1 MADEKIVHASAEIS
15 VDPNYTTAFLFINA
29 PENGGLDITFDR
41 VMQVINDKRISCGIK
56 EDVIR
61 DAVDNKKYG
70 ENFCVAKWEAPVNG
84 TDGRVKYLFSTDRT
98 IKPVEDEHGV
108 VDFKNLGL
116 VCNITKGTTIAEIT
130 MPTEGS
136 PGKDIMGRVVTQK
149 RGVAAKI
156 SAGKGKEFINGG
168 TELIAGV
175 NGNLKYANGT
185 FSVDEELLI
194 NGDVDVS
201 SGNIDFI
208 GSVTIRGSVFEGYK
222 VRSRKSISVNGTV
235 TNAELEAGGD
245 VTVRIGAINS
255 TINCKGNVTL
265 GFCEN
270 CNVHSESDVT
280 SASFVGG
287 NVYAGKSII
296 ASGKG
301 VMMGGK
307 YTALENIEANIIGSE
322 SYAKTLITLGNN
334 AVLSEER
341 EKLSKSV
348 DEMKGKLEQLEK
360 ILTTLAAFAKQ
371 GKLSPER
378 EQLKTEAVR
387 GRLKLQREIKMAADR
402 TAEIDAALELNQNL
416 SVSCRKT
423 FYPGVT
429 LRINSSV
436 LQVNAINSCCKAAID
451 GGEIVFK
458 PL

>member
-15 VDPNYTTAFLFINA
+15 IDPNYTTAFLFINP

-41 VMQVINDKRISCGIK
+41 VMQAVYDKRISYGID
-56 EDVIR
+56 EAAIR
-61 DAVDNKKYG
+61 DAVANKKYG
-70 ENFCVAKWEAPVNG
+70 ENLCIAKWDAPVNG
-84 TDGRVKYLFSTDRT
+84 TDGRVKNLYSTDRT
-98 IKPVEDEHGV
+98 IKPTEDEHGV

-130 MPTEGS
+130 MPTEGT
-136 PGKDIMGRVVTQK
+136 PGKDIMGRTVTQK
-149 RGVAAKI
+149 KGIAARV
-156 SAGKGKEFINGG
+156 SAGKGTEFINGG

-175 NGNLKYANGT
+175 NGNLRYANGS
-185 FSVDEELLI
+185 FSVDEELVI

-208 GSVTIRGSVFEGYK
+208 GSISIRGGVFDGYK
-222 VRSRKSISVNGTV
+222 VRSRKNISINGTV

-245 VTVRIGAINS
+245 ISVRIGAINS
-255 TINCKGNVTL
+255 SITCNGNVTL

-270 CNVHSESDVT
+270 CNVHSERDVT

-287 NVYAGKSII
+287 NIYAGKSII
-296 ASGKG
+296 ATGKG

-307 YTALENIEANIIGSE
+307 YTALESIEANIIGSE

-341 EKLSKSV
+341 EKLSKSI
-348 DEMKGKLEQLEK
+348 DEMKGKLDQLEK
-360 ILTTLAAFAKQ
+360 ILNTLATYAKQ
-371 GKLSPER
+371 GKLSPEHETFR
-378 EQLKTEAVR
+378 TNSVR
-387 GRLKLQREIKMAADR
+387 SRLKLQREIKMAVDR
-402 TAEIDAALELNQNL
+402 IAQIDAALQLNQNL
-416 SVSCRKT
+416 SVSCRKA

-436 LQVNAINSCCKAAID
+436 LQVNTMNSCCRAAID